1 MDFRPGLRQI
11 DAFHANEAGQLTP
24 EREDVPAVAAV
35 ATVDDSGNANTS
47 LQRHSQAT
55 IDELLRIHEY
65 ERQRLGQELHDST
78 GQLVISLMLSLARL
92 KRIEEDGGQG
102 ILIDEIQETV
112 REIDRE
118 IRSLAFLHYQAEVGD
133 RSVGASIET
142 LALGFGRRTG
152 MHISFKCLGDPPP
165 VDDSISTALLRVAQE
180 ALVNVHRHSQATAA
194 KVELKLRPTRI
205 ELRIS
210 DDGIGIPLTEATKA
224 SGIGLK
230 GMRYRIEAHGG
241 SFELR
246 NLNPGTMV
254 CATVPLGP
262 RGLSLD
268 E

>member
-1 MDFRPGLRQI
+1 MEFPPGLRQT
-11 DAFHANEAGQLTP
+11 DPLHAPDSGDLTP
-24 EREDVPAVAAV
+24 GQRGFDPAERPTEKAAP
-35 ATVDDSGNANTS
+35 S
-47 LQRHSQAT
+47 RHTHAT
-55 IDELLRIHEY
+55 IGELLRIHEY

-78 GQLVISLMLSLARL
+78 GQLVISLMLGLARL

-112 REIDRE
+112 RQIDKE

-133 RSVGASIET
+133 RSLASSIEN

-152 MHISFKCLGDPPP
+152 MHISFKCVGDLPP
-165 VDDSISTALLRVAQE
+165 VDDSIATALLRVAQE
-180 ALVNVHRHSQATAA
+180 ALVNVHRHSHATAA

-210 DDGIGIPLTEATKA
+210 DDGIGILQPAEVTRTT
-224 SGIGLK
+224 GIGLK

-241 SFELR
+241 RFEIR

-254 CATVPLGP
+254 CAIVPLGP
-262 RGLSLD
+262 QGLSLN